1 MWIYS
6 QIDGKLYNSEGSL
19 IAVGYAGNGEGK
31 NNPSMEG
38 FRNTGPLP
46 VGLYRMG
53 AAINHPKLGP
63 ISIPLI
69 PDAGNCM
76 YGRSDFLAHGDSL
89 EHPGEASL
97 GCIILNRVARGLL
110 SKTADRW
117 LMVVHRWDDLNFT
130 EKK

>member
-19 IAVGYAGNGEGK
+19 ISVGYAGNGAGK

-53 AAINHPKLGP
+53 KVINHSRLGP
-63 ISIPLI
+63 ISIQLD
-69 PDAGNCM
+69 PDSGTYM
-76 YGRSDFLAHGDSL
+76 QGRSDFWIHGDSTA
-89 EHPGEASL
+89 HPGNASQ
-97 GCIILNRVARGLL
+97 GCIILNRVARALL